1 MVPFRQDSATSFL
14 RNGNVKFG
22 KSYLLSFLPRSLA
35 RSVSRLDVRHVEMTR
50 EPCIIPAEFQWPTS
64 NLCGKECNSTT
75 SNEIQIKYVE
85 ILLLSVEKA

>member
-22 KSYLLSFLPRSLA
+22 KSYLLSPLVRLA

-75 SNEIQIKYVE
+75 SSEIEIKYVE